1 MNSRT
6 PRPKQQQQV
15 VIVAA
20 AGQAIWYHRGLRT
33 FLGPTLV
40 LLQVLEAPIF
50 YRSGRRTEVRSAE
63 AAKRN
68 VRRRDRNGRSY
79 ELRSRRGLVALPKKN
94 HFFRSIFQT
103 NPVFERGG
111 AERDAASRQVE
122 RECPP
127 LTLTATA
134 GKATTPADGSAREAI
149 GAGLARFCCSV
160 LLLTLG
166 LAFYGQLYSINNM
179 LIVTS

>member
-1 MNSRT
+1 MGRNFMNSRT
-6 PRPKQQQQV
+6 PRPKQQWQV

-94 HFFRSIFQT
+94 IFLDPFFRRT
-103 NPVFERGG
+103 RYLREEER
-111 AERDAASRQVE
+111 
-122 RECPP
+122 RE
-127 LTLTATA
+127 TRR
-134 GKATTPADGSAREAI
+134 K
-149 GAGLARFCCSV
+149 
-160 LLLTLG
+160 
-166 LAFYGQLYSINNM
+166 
-179 LIVTS
+179 

>member
-1 MNSRT
+1 MGRNFMNSRT
-6 PRPKQQQQV
+6 PRPKQQWQV

-79 ELRSRRGLVALPKKN
+79 ELRSRRGLVALPKK
-94 HFFRSIFQT
+94 HFFGSIFQT

-111 AERDAASRQVE
+111 AERDAASRQIE
-122 RECPP
+122 RESPP

-134 GKATTPADGSAREAI
+134 GKAITPADGSAREAI
-149 GAGLARFCCSV
+149 GAGL
-160 LLLTLG
+160 
-166 LAFYGQLYSINNM
+166 
-179 LIVTS
+179 